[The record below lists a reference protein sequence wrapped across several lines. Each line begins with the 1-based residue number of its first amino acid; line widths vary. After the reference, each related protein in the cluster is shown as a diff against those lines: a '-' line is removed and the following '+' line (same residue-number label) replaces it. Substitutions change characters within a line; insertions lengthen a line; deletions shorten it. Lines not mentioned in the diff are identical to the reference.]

1 MVAVLAQPNVMGVLR
16 AGLELLVSW
25 ASRLPCS
32 PLSESGRD
40 AMLTPH
46 IVCQT
51 PKGGA
56 DFSRSSFP
64 ILCVSD
70 RSVFIYLLQSSKKA
84 CSSKAEGLYVINSI
98 LNVIFQL
105 YSFQSFLVH
114 Q

>member
-1 MVAVLAQPNVMGVLR
+1 MCCCPLDGGSAGTTQRDGGAQGRSGTVGKLGTM
-16 AGLELLVSW
+16 
-25 ASRLPCS
+25 ASLQ
-32 PLSESGRD
+32 PLSESGRH

-70 RSVFIYLLQSSKKA
+70 LSLSTCYKV
-84 CSSKAEGLYVINSI
+84 AEKPVQVRQRGYM
-98 LNVIFQL
+98 
-105 YSFQSFLVH
+105 
-114 Q
+114 